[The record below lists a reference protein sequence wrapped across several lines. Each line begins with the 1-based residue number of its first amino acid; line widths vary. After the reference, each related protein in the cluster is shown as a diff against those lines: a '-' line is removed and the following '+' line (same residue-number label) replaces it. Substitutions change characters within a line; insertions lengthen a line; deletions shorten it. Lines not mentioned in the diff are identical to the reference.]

1 LSNATQT
8 KVQYCVGPVCGGM
21 GLSED
26 VRQELLRFFPEDR
39 LEASPCMGLCDMG
52 GAFALAGCSYAG
64 DDLDRLSAI
73 LDV

>member
-1 LSNATQT
+1 
-8 KVQYCVGPVCGGM
+8 M